1 MQFQGFGAAHGV
13 EAEDEVDVGQEV
25 TGGVHVQ
32 VLLEP
37 PLGAGKVDLAAAR
50 EEEGDRVGGVG
61 ARGGVE
67 RGHEPGNL
75 RGVGLKYEGSWL
87 VQLHTLIEL
96 IRVHEKSDLKEHGHT
111 RAVAICASS
120 KTEDI
125 EYFFLSTY
133 IYGNKEK
140 FCVI

>member
-1 MQFQGFGAAHGV
+1 M
-13 EAEDEVDVGQEV
+13 
-25 TGGVHVQ
+25 
-32 VLLEP
+32 LLEP

-75 RGVGLKYEGSWL
+75 RGVGLKSEGSWFE
-87 VQLHTLIEL
+87 QLHSLIEL

-125 EYFFLSTY
+125 EYKRGIHQYHSQSYDPLSQ
-133 IYGNKEK
+133 
-140 FCVI
+140 CLD